1 MAKNSLIFS
10 HFFFGL
16 VFLVLIAFIS
26 QGGGGVRGQS
36 CGASA
41 IQIGS
46 RLQNNC
52 DGCEDYCTSL
62 PYSGVKAAM
71 CTVLSETYSV
81 CLCCTP
87 RPLPPSTKSFDVMM
101 S

>member
-1 MAKNSLIFS
+1 MAKNALIS
-10 HFFFGL
+10 SPFFFGFL
-16 VFLVLIAFIS
+16 FLVVISFIS
-26 QGGGGVRGQS
+26 EGQS

-41 IQIGS
+41 IFYGS
-46 RLQNNC
+46 RIQKNC
-52 DGCEDYCTSL
+52 EGCEDYCTSL
-62 PYSGVKAAM
+62 PYSGVKGS
-71 CTVLSETYSV
+71 VYSYPSGTSYV